1 MKKFHDSSLV
11 LARYMLAIEAI
22 RLANKLV
29 TLLNMAINYLFFHDF
44 KMANTVSA

>member
-1 MKKFHDSSLV
+1 MKKNHDSSLV

-29 TLLNMAINYLFFHDF
+29 TLLNMAINYKSYDAF
-44 KMANTVSA
+44 KMENTVSA